1 MTIKFN
7 SIKNEIIMDKH
18 GNVTDLTR
26 RSIEIRW

>member
-1 MTIKFN
+1 
-7 SIKNEIIMDKH
+7 MDKH